1 MTFSQPATGVAAL
14 VVEAAVVAAG
24 AVDAGVVAA
33 AVAVGSNVVALG
45 PTETVGALV
54 DDDDEP
60 SLHAAIT
67 PSRATAIA
75 AARFTVQLR
84 HRATG
89 AAL

>member
-1 MTFSQPATGVAAL
+1 VTFSQPATGVAAL
-14 VVEAAVVAAG
+14 VVEAAAVTAG

-33 AVAVGSNVVALG
+33 AVAVGSNVVVLAS
-45 PTETVGALV
+45 TEACGALV
-54 DDDDEP
+54 DDDDEA

-75 AARFTVQLR
+75 AARFTVMSR

-89 AAL
+89 AVL

>member
-1 MTFSQPATGVAAL
+1 VTFSHPAAGVAAL
-14 VVEAAVVAAG
+14 VVEAAAVTTG

-33 AVAVGSNVVALG
+33 AVAVGSNVVVPA
-45 PTETVGALV
+45 PTVTGGAVVV
-54 DDDDEP
+54 DDVEP

-75 AARFTVQLR
+75 AARFTVQSR
-84 HRATG
+84 HRATR